1 MNFLVDNTLTNYLV
15 LTPHRKIKIGKKRN
29 VHNYF
34 NVYSYYLYIWTK
46 SVIIPIPIRLRTSYL
61 PLSNMTPSWRN
72 QYSSCVLRSRSGF
85 DLPCTFFTPFFTFYW
100 TLGKVFFRPRAEQYF
115 FLEPASKY
123 KQSKENKLQNLR
135 QKSNIKNRIMAHR
148 SQCHNIFISP

>member
-15 LTPHRKIKIGKKRN
+15 LTPHRKINLGKKCN
-29 VHNYF
+29 IHNYF
-34 NVYSYYLYIWTK
+34 HVYSYHLYIWTK
-46 SVIIPIPIRLRTSYL
+46 SVIIPIPIHLRTSYL

-100 TLGKVFFRPRAEQYF
+100 TLEKVFFRLRLKNTFSWSQQANVNK
-115 FLEPASKY
+115 AKKTNY
-123 KQSKENKLQNLR
+123 K
-135 QKSNIKNRIMAHR
+135 I
-148 SQCHNIFISP
+148 

>member
-85 DLPCTFFTPFFTFYW
+85 DLPCTFFTPVFTFYW
-100 TLGKVFFRPRAEQYF
+100 TLEKVFFRLRLKNTFSWSQQANVNK
-115 FLEPASKY
+115 AKKINY
-123 KQSKENKLQNLR
+123 K
-135 QKSNIKNRIMAHR
+135 I
-148 SQCHNIFISP
+148 